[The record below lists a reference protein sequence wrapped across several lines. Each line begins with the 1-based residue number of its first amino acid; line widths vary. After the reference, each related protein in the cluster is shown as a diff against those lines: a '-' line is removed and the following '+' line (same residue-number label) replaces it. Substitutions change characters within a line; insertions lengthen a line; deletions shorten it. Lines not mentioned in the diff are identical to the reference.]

1 MQWARQEYMGIYSAL
16 QISAGKAP
24 QRQGVENLLSTDMW
38 GRGEASKFPAV
49 LNAGGKAGSGP
60 QGQGKKSGVVF
71 PSVPSTVFAPH
82 SWWVVGCG
90 QSPIWS

>member
-16 QISAGKAP
+16 QISARKAP

-49 LNAGGKAGSGP
+49 LTLVAR
-60 QGQGKKSGVVF
+60 QGQ
-71 PSVPSTVFAPH
+71 APRAKVRSLVWCFH
-82 SWWVVGCG
+82 
-90 QSPIWS
+90 QYLQLYLLPIHGG